1 MLAPHPP
8 IPQTL
13 GHLNTFK
20 QTCNNRELFSL
31 WKLPQIFQSFS
42 KNFQPFI
49 RNFGL
54 LQCQSL
60 YAGWGRLVVD
70 SGTNAETKFTNNS
83 THESIKIHNH
93 LINPLSEI
101 WSANSPPTSNSF
113 KFSFLQRNLWL
124 NQTNFPSTT
133 AHLPKQ
139 ASSVSLISVSLRSKL
154 STLSKP
160 NLVEK
165 KIKSGSSMPHPIC
178 RGNGYG
184 FWTDVN
190 R

>member
-113 KFSFLQRNLWL
+113 KFSFLQRNIWL
-124 NQTNFPSTT
+124 NQTNFHSSSPS
-133 AHLPKQ
+133 K
-139 ASSVSLISVSLRSKL
+139 ASQLCVFDIRISQVK
-154 STLSKP
+154 TF
-160 NLVEK
+160 NLVKTKPSGKED
-165 KIKSGSSMPHPIC
+165 KIWEFYATPNM
-178 RGNGYG
+178 
-184 FWTDVN
+184 
-190 R
+190 